1 MRGQSENEAM
11 LAGMGVFGEETMDVA
26 EIMSLEG
33 QFRQVC
39 GYPSFYTRDT
49 A

>member
-26 EIMSLEG
+26 EMSLEG